1 MITYTLDTNIVTYL
15 LKGLYDIDKK
25 LKDELKSGNNITMN
39 PITYYEI
46 CRGLLTV
53 KSQNKLQTFK
63 EICEIFGVVE
73 FSKDVMDIAADIYVD
88 LRQKGE
94 IVEDADIIIAAISIH
109 KGYTLVTNNE
119 KHFNRI
125 KGLKTANWIGK

>member
-15 LKGLYDIDKK
+15 LKGIYDIDKK
-25 LKDELKSGNNITMN
+25 LKDELKSGNNIIMN

-46 CRGLLTV
+46 CRGLLAV

-63 EICEIFGVVE
+63 EICELFGVVE
-73 FSKDVMDIAADIYVD
+73 ISKDVMDIAADIYVE

-94 IVEDADIIIAAISIH
+94 IVEDADIIIAAISIC
-109 KGYTLVTNNE
+109 KGYTLVTNNK

-125 KGLKTANWIGK
+125 KDLKTANWIGK